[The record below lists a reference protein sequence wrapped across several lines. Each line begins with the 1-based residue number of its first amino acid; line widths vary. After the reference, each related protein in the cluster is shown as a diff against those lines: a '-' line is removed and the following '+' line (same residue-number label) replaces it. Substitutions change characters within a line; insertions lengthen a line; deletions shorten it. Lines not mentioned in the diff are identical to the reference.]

1 MSFFGKFNNL
11 SLRVKF
17 VITISLLIIT
27 SGSLVSYYLISKH
40 MEAAEKGL
48 LNKGSALI
56 KVLAVNCEY
65 GTFIENE
72 AVLDELIGATA
83 KAEDITYIVVQNLD
97 GKVLAWEAKEGV
109 TIPDN
114 LPVVQEQDS
123 LNVRAIV
130 EPDGDGYFY
139 ELCYPVVTTR
149 TMISREMLGS
159 IGKTRGHVITEVIG
173 NVRLGISVA
182 ATINET
188 KNNIKAAVIII
199 LLVIS
204 ATLLLTVGFVNIVV
218 KPIERLVHATEK
230 IAKGELSLAI
240 GLDRHDEIGKL
251 ATAFD
256 SMVRSLKESRKEIEE
271 YNRTLEERIIERTR
285 ELEDAQAQLIQSEK
299 MAAVGQ
305 LSAGVAHEL
314 NNPLGGILGYAQY
327 TLEKMTRKPFCD
339 MTERDFESYRKHL
352 KDIEAQS
359 RRCKTIVQNLL
370 KFSRSSTKI
379 DTADV
384 DVNTVLLE
392 TISLIE
398 HQFTMQKVTLTTDL
412 QETIPAVQAN
422 AGLLQQVFTN
432 IIINALHAMTEGGQ
446 LLITSRHSPGLGEFS
461 GAVEISFADNGCG
474 IPLEIQKNIFE
485 PFFTTKAI
493 GKGTG
498 LGLSVSYGIIKEHGG
513 EIKVESVEGCGT
525 TFTIILPL
533 EKPFTPSDTSRETDE
548 SKTESAKSDGA

>member
-1 MSFFGKFNNL
+1 MSFLGKFNNL

-27 SGSLVSYYLISKH
+27 SGALVSYYLISKH
-40 MEAAEKGL
+40 IEGAERGL
-48 LNKGSALI
+48 IYKGSALI

-72 AVLDELIGATA
+72 AILDELIGATA
-83 KAEDITYIVVQNLD
+83 KAEDIRYIIVQNID
-97 GKVLAWEAKEGV
+97 GKVLASETKSGITVPE
-109 TIPDN
+109 N
-114 LPVVQEQDS
+114 LPLVVEEDS
-123 LNVRAIV
+123 LHVRAIS
-130 EPDGDGYFY
+130 EPDGDGYYY

-149 TMISREMLGS
+149 TLVSRETLGS
-159 IGKTRGHVITEVIG
+159 IGKSRGHVITEVIG

-182 ATINET
+182 ATINEAR
-188 KNNIKAAVIII
+188 NNIKAAVIII

-204 ATLLLTVGFVNIVV
+204 ATLVLTFGFVNIVV
-218 KPIERLVHATEK
+218 KPIERLVHASEK
-230 IAKGELSLAI
+230 IAKGDLSLEI
-240 GLDRHDEIGKL
+240 GISRNDEIGKL

-256 SMVRSLKESRKEIEE
+256 SMVRSLKGSRREIEE
-271 YNRTLEERIIERTR
+271 YNRTLEEKIVERTR

-299 MAAVGQ
+299 MAAIGQ

-327 TLEKMTRKPFCD
+327 TLEKMNRKPFED
-339 MTERDFESYRKHL
+339 LTERDFETYRKHL

-370 KFSRSSTKI
+370 KFSRSSSKI
-379 DTADV
+379 DTSEV
-384 DVNTVLLE
+384 DINTILLE

-398 HQFTMQKVTLTTDL
+398 HQLTMQKVTLTSDL
-412 QETIPAVQAN
+412 QDGIPPVQAN

-432 IIINALHAMTEGGQ
+432 IIINALHAMTGGGN
-446 LLITSRHSPGLGEFS
+446 LLITARHSPGLGEFS
-461 GAVEISFADNGCG
+461 GAVEISFTDDGCG
-474 IPLEIQKNIFE
+474 IPAEIQKNIFE

-513 EIKVESVEGCGT
+513 EIKVESVDGCGT

-533 EKPFTPSDTSRETDE
+533 EKSPQDSDTDNEKHE
-548 SKTESAKSDGA
+548 SKTGEMNG